1 MLVDELSES
10 NIRDDKVKALKD
22 YITWLQDILEV
33 SVTEDDNF
41 LDLGGH
47 SMIAVSL
54 NERINK
60 QYGFSISMER
70 LYNVSLI
77 EAFSQAK

>member
-47 SMIAVSL
+47 SMIAISL

-60 QYGFSISMER
+60 QYGLSISMER